1 MELKDIKGIGS
12 VTLEKLNIE
21 GIKNSL
27 DLIHT
32 FPKKYN
38 VYEID
43 NENVLSGNQVTVEAV
58 IDSKVTFVS
67 YRKNVKT
74 VIFYAIINYFR
85 VKCVTFSQE
94 YLRYKLNKGSKC
106 ILYGRYKRDINTFTF
121 TDIFF
126 DEFKYRIEV
135 EYKLKA
141 ISNSMMHRAVKGVF
155 STNPEIEE
163 SLPIELLDKYKLYNA
178 SKYVYLS
185 HFPQT
190 KEDYIQIQ
198 RRRKYEEFFWYSISL
213 MLLSENNRRKLKTP
227 RNIDREKLSAFIRN
241 LPFELTSDQSK
252 VIDEIAL
259 DMQSVIPM
267 NRLVQGDVGSGK
279 TIVAIIAAY
288 LTYLDGYQVA
298 VMVPT
303 ELLANQQYNEFKA
316 CLSSFG
322 ITIELLTSSIKK
334 STKSDILYRLAHGR
348 VGIVIGTHALLE
360 ENVMFNKLGLC
371 VIDEQHKFGVIQR
384 QRLLD
389 KIKGVDSLFLTATPI
404 PRTLGLTRFGDLDI
418 SSIEVMPKGR
428 KPVITSIVRQSDMD
442 DLIPIINNHLNRNEQ
457 IYIVVP
463 MVMDNPD
470 YDVFNIESAYEYFS
484 SRLSCNIAVAH
495 GKQKAI
501 DRNQI
506 MQDFKYKK
514 YDILIATTVIE
525 VGINVPN
532 CQAMIILNAERFGLS
547 QIHQLRGR
555 VGRSEEQSYC
565 YLVSNNEYCP
575 RLKVLEASSN
585 GFDIA
590 AEDFNLRGPGDYL
603 GDSQS
608 GHVALDYADFQTDFK
623 IWKCA
628 YEDSK
633 VYIKRFMKKELYS
646 PKWVSIVK
654 NFENQRNKIN

>member
-1 MELKDIKGIGS
+1 MELKDIKGIGEI
-12 VTLEKLNIE
+12 TLEKLNNE
-21 GIKNSL
+21 GIMNTD

-38 VYEID
+38 VYDVD
-43 NENVLSGNQVTVEAV
+43 NEKVLSGEYVTVEAT

-94 YLRYKLNKGSKC
+94 YLRYKLNKGTKC
-106 ILYGRYKRDINTFTF
+106 IIYGRYKKDIATFTF

-126 DEFKYRIEV
+126 DDFKYHIDV
-135 EYKLKA
+135 EYKLKSLTNA
-141 ISNSMMHRAVKGVF
+141 MMHRAIKGVF

-163 SLPIELLDKYKLYNA
+163 TLPLELLDKYRLYNA

-190 KEDYIQIQ
+190 KEDYYQIQ

-213 MLLSENNRRKLKTP
+213 MLLSENNKRKLKTP
-227 RNIDREKLSAFIRN
+227 KNIDSIKLKEFIDK
-241 LPFELTSDQSK
+241 LPFDLTSDQRK
-252 VIDEIAL
+252 VIDEISL
-259 DMQSVIPM
+259 DLQSVIPM
-267 NRLVQGDVGSGK
+267 NRLVQGDVGCGK
-279 TIVAIIAAY
+279 TIVSIISAY
-288 LTYLDGYQVA
+288 LCYLDGYQVA

-316 CLSSFG
+316 ILKSFG
-322 ITIELLTSSIKK
+322 ITIELLTSSVKK
-334 STKSDILYRLAHGR
+334 SVKNDILYRLAHGR
-348 VGIVIGTHALLE
+348 VDIIIGTHALIE
-360 ENVMFNKLGLC
+360 ESVMFHKLGLC
-371 VIDEQHKFGVIQR
+371 VIDEQHKFGVLQR
-384 QRLLD
+384 QKLLS

-404 PRTLGLTRFGDLDI
+404 PRTLGLTQFGDLEI
-418 SSIEVMPKGR
+418 SSIEVMPQGR
-428 KPVITSIVRQSDMD
+428 KAIITSIVREDEMES
-442 DLIPIINNHLNRNEQ
+442 LIPIINKHISLGEQ

-463 MVMDNPD
+463 MVNDNPD
-470 YDVFNIESAYEYFS
+470 YQVFNIESAYEYFS
-484 SRLSCNIAVAH
+484 TRLSCNIAVTH
-495 GKQKAI
+495 GKQKAL

-506 MQDFKYKK
+506 MQDFKNKK

-555 VGRSEEQSYC
+555 VGRSSQQSYC

-575 RLKVLEASSN
+575 RLRVLEASSN

-590 AEDFNLRGPGDYL
+590 QEDFNLRGPGDYL
-603 GDSQS
+603 GDVQS
-608 GHVALDYADFQTDFK
+608 GHVALDYADFQMDFK

-628 YEDSK
+628 YDDSK
-633 VYIKRFMKKELYS
+633 VYIKKFIKNEAIS
-646 PKWVSIVK
+646 PKWNKILK
-654 NFENQRNKIN
+654 DFQNQRNKIN

>member
-1 MELKDIKGIGS
+1 MELKDIKGIGA
-12 VTLEKLNIE
+12 VTLEKLNNE
-21 GIKNSL
+21 GITNTN
-27 DLIHT
+27 DLIHI

-43 NENVLSGNQVTVEAV
+43 NERVLSGDYVTVEATL
-58 IDSKVTFVS
+58 DSKVTFVS

-74 VIFYAIINYFR
+74 VIFYAIINYFKI
-85 VKCVTFSQE
+85 KCVAFSQE
-94 YLRYKLNKGSKC
+94 YLRYKLAKGSKC
-106 ILYGRYKRDINTFTF
+106 ILYGRYKKDINTFTF

-126 DEFKYRIEV
+126 DDFKYRIDV
-135 EYKLKA
+135 EYKLKSITNA
-141 ISNSMMHRAVKGVF
+141 MMHRAIKGVF
-155 STNPEIEE
+155 LSNPVIEE
-163 SLPIELLDKYKLYNA
+163 TLPLEILDKYKLYNA

-198 RRRKYEEFFWYSISL
+198 RRRKYEEFFWYSMSL
-213 MLLSENNRRKLKTP
+213 MLLSENNKKKLKTP
-227 RNIDREKLSAFIRN
+227 KNINDIKLKEFIDS
-241 LPFELTSDQSK
+241 LPFSLTLDQRK
-252 VIDEIAL
+252 VIDEITL

-279 TIVAIIAAY
+279 TIVAITAA
-288 LTYLDGYQVA
+288 LLSYLDGYQTA

-316 CLSSFG
+316 LLKPFG

-334 STKSDILYRLAHGR
+334 SVKDDILYRLAHGR
-348 VGIVIGTHALLE
+348 VGIIIGTHALLE
-360 ENVMFNKLGLC
+360 ENVMFHKLGLC
-371 VIDEQHKFGVIQR
+371 VIDEQHKFGVLQR
-384 QRLLD
+384 QKLLS
-389 KIKGVDSLFLTATPI
+389 KIKGVDSLYLTATPI
-404 PRTLGLTRFGDLDI
+404 PRTLGLTQFGDLEI
-418 SSIEVMPKGR
+418 SSIEVMPQGR
-428 KPVITSIVRQSDMD
+428 KPIITSIIRESDMEE
-442 DLIPIINNHLNRNEQ
+442 LIPIINKHISLGEQ

-463 MVMDNPD
+463 MVNDNPD
-470 YDVFNIESAYEYFS
+470 YDVFNIESAYDYFS
-484 SRLSCNIAVAH
+484 SRLNCNIAVTH
-495 GKQKAI
+495 GKQKASE
-501 DRNQI
+501 RNQI

-555 VGRSEEQSYC
+555 VGRSNQQSYC

-575 RLKVLEASSN
+575 RLKILEASSN

-603 GDSQS
+603 GDAQS
-608 GHVALDYADFQTDFK
+608 GHVALNYADFQMDFK

-628 YEDSK
+628 YDDSK
-633 VYIKRFMKKELYS
+633 VYIKKFMKNELSS
-646 PKWVSIVK
+646 PRWNKIVK
-654 NFENQRNKIN
+654 DFENQRNKIN